1 MKEIK
6 LIIDGKEV
14 KLTDEQL
21 KLLGIGIEEKR
32 KNPFE
37 RVAEGKTYYR
47 IDRDG
52 KVDNFCEHGYSTDDA
67 LKMVNNYFNDESFAS
82 QVALHHLLYCKLLEF
97 AYENDGEDVKE
108 WDGSNE
114 RWTIRYGSNLNKFFA
129 YSQERYKAPDV
140 YFSSKEATER
150 AINEVVEP
158 FMKEHPDFIW

>member
-6 LIIDGKEV
+6 LTIDGKEV
-14 KLTDEQL
+14 QPTNEQL
-21 KLLGIGIEEKR
+21 KMLGIEVR

-52 KVDNFCEHGYSTDDA
+52 KVDNFCEYGDSTDDA

-82 QVALHHLLYCKLLEF
+82 QVALRHLLYRKLLEF

-158 FMKEHPDFIW
+158 FMEEHPDFIW